1 MSSIPF
7 ATDLADLAPLAVAG
21 PFALAAVLAARVPI
35 PFRRSATELVAAAG
49 ALLVAVLCL
58 LLLREALDSEGPV
71 VSRLGG
77 WEPREDGVVV
87 GINLVFD
94 SLGAALAV
102 LAAVLVGT
110 ALVFAWRFFEAVG
123 PTFHALILVFLG
135 ALTGFAL
142 TGDLFN
148 MFVFFELMSVSAY
161 ALTAYRIERA
171 DSLQGGLTFAVTNS
185 VGAVMILFGIALL
198 YGRTGAL
205 NLAQVGEALA
215 AEPSDGLVVAAFAL
229 ITGGFLVKAAIV
241 PFHFWLADAYAVAPT
256 PAAIVFTGVM
266 SDLGIY
272 AVARIYVT
280 VFEVP
285 LEPHVEGLRAVL
297 VGFAVVTALVGSVM
311 ALAQDHL
318 RRLLAFVTISQIG
331 LALIAVGLLTPEGV
345 AGAALLIP
353 ADGLLR
359 AGLFVCV
366 GAILHRCGSVYQSQ
380 LHGRGRLLPRAF
392 PVFFA
397 AGILGLAAVPPLG
410 AFPGKAI
417 IEEAAI
423 EVGYGWIT
431 VVFLIATVLTSVA
444 LLRAGARVFFG
455 WGPVS
460 APGTDP
466 REPATE
472 ESELTG
478 SRGRVPGVMF
488 ASAAVLI
495 VAGLLVG
502 AVPDAVED
510 AQRSA
515 HAFADRAAYAAAV
528 FERPVPPREPIEY
541 LHPGTIEVLLGLLS
555 TLAAICLT
563 AVLLERL
570 RLPFRVPRALHRA
583 TATSFERLRRQH
595 SGQIGDYVAW
605 ATVGFA
611 ALGALSA
618 MVT

>member
-1 MSSIPF
+1 
-7 ATDLADLAPLAVAG
+7 
-21 PFALAAVLAARVPI
+21 
-35 PFRRSATELVAAAG
+35 
-49 ALLVAVLCL
+49 
-58 LLLREALDSEGPV
+58 
-71 VSRLGG
+71 
-77 WEPREDGVVV
+77 
-87 GINLVFD
+87 
-94 SLGAALAV
+94 
-102 LAAVLVGT
+102 
-110 ALVFAWRFFEAVG
+110 
-123 PTFHALILVFLG
+123 
-135 ALTGFAL
+135 
-142 TGDLFN
+142 
-148 MFVFFELMSVSAY
+148 
-161 ALTAYRIERA
+161 
-171 DSLQGGLTFAVTNS
+171 
-185 VGAVMILFGIALL
+185 
-198 YGRTGAL
+198 
-205 NLAQVGEALA
+205 
-215 AEPSDGLVVAAFAL
+215 
-229 ITGGFLVKAAIV
+229 
-241 PFHFWLADAYAVAPT
+241 
-256 PAAIVFTGVM
+256 
-266 SDLGIY
+266 
-272 AVARIYVT
+272 
-280 VFEVP
+280 
-285 LEPHVEGLRAVL
+285 
-297 VGFAVVTALVGSVM
+297 
-311 ALAQDHL
+311 
-318 RRLLAFVTISQIG
+318 
-331 LALIAVGLLTPEGV
+331 
-345 AGAALLIP
+345 
-353 ADGLLR
+353 
-359 AGLFVCV
+359 
-366 GAILHRCGSVYQSQ
+366 VYQSQ